1 MLEIFALIFLTRK
14 IGILAVQK
22 GQAPR
27 QWKLYIIVAWIIG
40 EFLGI
45 IIGQA
50 LFGKESL
57 MGLLLFALVCAVGSY
72 LLIDYTLRQKPD
84 VHDDDD
90 DIKNIGTY
98 L

>member
-14 IGILAVQK
+14 IGVLAVKK

-27 QWKLYIIVAWIIG
+27 QWKLYIIVAWIIA

-50 LFGKESL
+50 LFGKEIVL
-57 MGLLLFALVCAVGSY
+57 GPLLFALVFAVGSY

-90 DIKNIGTY
+90 IKNIGTY

>member
-1 MLEIFALIFLTRK
+1 MNLKADVLRIPYPIFQLS
-14 IGILAVQK
+14 VC
-22 GQAPR
+22 
-27 QWKLYIIVAWIIG
+27 
-40 EFLGI
+40 I

-57 MGLLLFALVCAVGSY
+57 LGLLLFAIVFAVGSY

>member
-14 IGILAVQK
+14 IGVLAIKK

-27 QWKLYIIVAWIIG
+27 QWKLYIIVAWIIA

-45 IIGQA
+45 IIGQE
-50 LFGKESL
+50 LFGKEIVL
-57 MGLLLFALVCAVGSY
+57 GLLLFALVFAFGSY

-90 DIKNIGTY
+90 IKNIGTY